1 MMRKFTT
8 HCRNFQCQ
16 VETVSNYYFM
26 IPRTNIYQRV
36 DTQYFIK
43 PRIMHIF
50 IELESRYISFNYL
63 NLVHLGFKSMW
74 PLGLELRSEISHEY
88 VCTCVV
94 CHAFNSW
101 PLSLNCV
108 QVLGSERIFGAI

>member
-1 MMRKFTT
+1 MMRKSTKNL
-8 HCRNFQCQ
+8 HCRNLQCQ

-50 IELESRYISFNYL
+50 IELESIYL
-63 NLVHLGFKSMW
+63 LMFKIHFGFKSLW